1 MPPNNQL
8 IILIGFMGTGK
19 SAVGK
24 ILAKK
29 AGFAFVDLDK
39 LIEKEA
45 GIKISAI
52 FERYGE
58 AYFRNL
64 EKKAILS
71 LNTMHKSVVSTG
83 GGAVLDPQNMAAMK
97 EAGLV
102 IALDADIETLWRRL
116 KSSQN
121 RPLLKA
127 SDPKNRMEELYNAR
141 RTFYSQAHHTVNT
154 SGKTIKDVA
163 LEILNLYLCEKNIE
177 E

>member
-1 MPPNNQL
+1 MPPNEQL

-45 GIKISAI
+45 GIKIPAI
-52 FERYGE
+52 FEQYGE

-71 LNTMHKSVVSTG
+71 LKTMSKAVVSTG
-83 GGAVLDPQNMAAMK
+83 GGAVLDPHNMAAMK

-102 IALDADIETLWRRL
+102 IALDADMYTLWKRL
-116 KSSQN
+116 RSSTN

-127 SDPKNRMEELYNAR
+127 PDPKNRIKELYNTR
-141 RTFYSQAHHTVNT
+141 RPFYSQAHHIVDT
-154 SGKTIKDVA
+154 SGKTVKDVA
-163 LEILNLYLCEKNIE
+163 QEILNLLQ
-177 E
+177 